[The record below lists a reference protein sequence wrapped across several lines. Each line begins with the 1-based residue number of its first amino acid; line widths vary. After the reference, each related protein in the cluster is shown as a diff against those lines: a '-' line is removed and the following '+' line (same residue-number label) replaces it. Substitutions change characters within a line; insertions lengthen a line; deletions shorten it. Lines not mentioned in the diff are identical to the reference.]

1 MSCAKK
7 AEKIVLITNTKKDTD
22 LSLYKEIIALAHS
35 YGVEVRT
42 PEAYREQ
49 CFDAR
54 VKYMPDECV
63 YEGADA
69 AVVLGGDGTILKAAT
84 GAVRSG
90 CPILGVNLGRVG
102 YMAEVGKDEIALIK
116 KLFEGD
122 YRISERMTLTVWL
135 EDGGVRVAIYENA
148 LNDVAI
154 HSDKIGRVLDLEIS
168 SGGSPVA
175 ELRGDGVVISTPTGS
190 TAYSMSAG
198 GPVLDPS
205 LECICITPISSLSP
219 AARPMVFS
227 AEHELKI
234 KKGCSSS
241 NGLFVCCDGNEGMGV
256 CADARIIIKR
266 SETKARLISLGEE
279 QFFSVYRKKIISAM

>member
-7 AEKIVLITNTKKDTD
+7 AEKIVLITNTKKDID
-22 LSLYKEIIALAHS
+22 LSLYKEILTLAHA
-35 YGVEVRT
+35 YGTEVRT

-54 VKYMPDECV
+54 VKYMPDENV

-84 GAVRSG
+84 GAVHSG

-102 YMAEVGKDEIALIK
+102 YMAEIGRDETALIK

-122 YRISERMTLTVWL
+122 YRISERMTLSVWL
-135 EDGGVRVAIYENA
+135 EERGERRVIYENA
-148 LNDVAI
+148 LNDAAI
-154 HSDKIGRVLDLEIS
+154 HSDRIGRVLDLEIR
-168 SGGSPVA
+168 SGESPIA

-227 AEHELKI
+227 AEHELEI
-234 KKGCSSS
+234 KKGRSSS
-241 NGLFVCCDGNEGMGV
+241 NGLFVCCDGNEGVGV
-256 CADARIIIKR
+256 SADAKIIIKR
-266 SETKARLISLGEE
+266 SKTNARLISLGEE
-279 QFFSVYRKKIISAM
+279 QFFSVFRKKIISAM